1 MPKYIDIHC
10 HLQNVPDPEIMLNSA
25 KKSGV
30 VCCVCN
36 STYEKEWTKLF
47 DLSKNYS
54 AVKCAFGIHPWN
66 VKDLRDRWEQRLTE
80 VLKQNSE
87 FIVGEIGLDKYKP
100 DMDLQEKVFCAQL
113 DIATRLKRTANIH
126 CVGVWDKML
135 HILKERGKELP
146 PKLIFHSYNG
156 GVDIM
161 ESFLGLGNVYFSY
174 SPLVFIDGHNKL
186 KESAVATPQDR
197 ILVESDSEKV
207 EEVIKVVE
215 RLAEMRDAEKSD
227 FIMQVYENSKKVL
240 GNG

>member
-10 HLQNVPDPEIMLNSA
+10 HLQNVPEPEIVLNSA
-25 KKSGV
+25 EKSGV

-36 STYEKEWTKLF
+36 STSEKDWTKLL

-66 VKDLRDRWEQRLTE
+66 VKDLREGWEQRLTE
-80 VLKQNSE
+80 VLNQNSE
-87 FIVGEIGLDKYKP
+87 FMVGEIGLDKYKP

-113 DIATRLKRTANIH
+113 DVATNLNRTVHIH

-135 HILKERGKELP
+135 HILKERGKEIP

-156 GVDIM
+156 GADVM
-161 ESFLGLGNVYFSY
+161 GRLLSLGNVYFSY
-174 SPLVFIDGHNKL
+174 SPLVFTDGHNKL
-186 KESAVATPQDR
+186 KESAVATPHDR
-197 ILVESDSEKV
+197 ILIESDNEKI
-207 EEVIKVVE
+207 ENVIKVAE

-227 FIMQVYENSKKVL
+227 FIKQVYENSKRVL
-240 GNG
+240 NNG

>member
-10 HLQNVPDPEIMLNSA
+10 HLQNVPDLEIVLNSA
-25 KKSGV
+25 EKSGV

-36 STYEKEWTKLF
+36 STSEKDWTKLL

-66 VKDLRDRWEQRLTE
+66 VKDLREGWEQRLTE
-80 VLKQNSE
+80 VLNQNSE
-87 FIVGEIGLDKYKP
+87 FMVGEIGLDKYKP

-113 DIATRLKRTANIH
+113 GIATRLKRTANIH

-135 HILKERGKELP
+135 HILKERGKEIP

-156 GVDIM
+156 GADVM
-161 ESFLGLGNVYFSY
+161 GRLLSLGNVYFSY
-174 SPLVFIDGHNKL
+174 SPLVFTDGHNKL
-186 KESAVATPQDR
+186 KESAVATPHDR
-197 ILVESDSEKV
+197 ILIESDNEKI
-207 EEVIKVVE
+207 ENVIKVAE

-227 FIMQVYENSKKVL
+227 FIKQVYENSKRVL
-240 GNG
+240 NNG

>member
-10 HLQNVPDPEIMLNSA
+10 HLQNVPDPEIVLNSA
-25 KKSGV
+25 EKSGV

-36 STYEKEWTKLF
+36 STYEKELTKLL

-161 ESFLGLGNVYFSY
+161 ESLLGLGNVYFSY